1 MSAPAKA
8 VDLAVTA
15 VRLPITIAEQVVGE
29 DAVASIP
36 PVRAVTAVQAWML
49 DAGGTLLHDER
60 LNARASLLRAALERQ
75 AEAADLELVAEER
88 REEATAAT
96 EARLDEAEALR
107 QGAAAAADE
116 QRRRIAKA
124 TQAKQRATKE
134 AVAKTAAVVER
145 VDKEREKRLAAD
157 ERAARRSSLVD
168 ERQALAQERKAV
180 QAKSRA
186 LKLEDDLDKAK
197 SSRRSRSS

>member
-49 DAGGTLLHDER
+49 DAGGALLHDER
-60 LNARASLLRAALERQ
+60 LNARASLLRAALERRT
-75 AEAADLELVAEER
+75 EAARLELVAEER
-88 REEATAAT
+88 RQEATEAT
-96 EARLDEAEALR
+96 EARLDEAETLR
-107 QGAAAAADE
+107 KEAARAAEE
-116 QRRRIAKA
+116 QRRRIANA
-124 TQAKQRATKE
+124 TQAKKRATKE
-134 AVAKTAAVVER
+134 ATAKSAAVVQR
-145 VDKEREKRLAAD
+145 VDEVRERRLAAD

-168 ERQALAQERKAV
+168 ERQALAKERKATK
-180 QAKSRA
+180 AKRRA
-186 LKLEDDLDKAK
+186 LELEDELEKVK
-197 SSRRSRSS
+197 TSRRSRSS

>member
-49 DAGGTLLHDER
+49 DAGGSLLHDER
-60 LNARASLLRAALERQ
+60 LNARASLLRAALERR
-75 AEAADLELVAEER
+75 AEAARLELIAEER
-88 REEATAAT
+88 RQEATEAT
-96 EARLDEAEALR
+96 EARLDEAETLRKEAAL
-107 QGAAAAADE
+107 AADE
-116 QRRRIAKA
+116 QRRRNANA
-124 TQAKQRATKE
+124 TQAKKRATKE
-134 AVAKTAAVVER
+134 ATAKSAAVVKR
-145 VDKEREKRLAAD
+145 VDEVRERRLAAD

-168 ERQALAQERKAV
+168 ERQALAKERKA
-180 QAKSRA
+180 AKAKRRA
-186 LKLEDDLDKAK
+186 LELEDEFEKVK